1 MAAQTLTVLT
11 SHLHLVRRFGLA
23 GGSLSH
29 PLLPSMEAGSTA
41 NHSCTRAIAARL
53 TVSEITVFDFQDWLR
68 LNLGPVLQNESNRA
82 VRFSYER
89 HSHGSQGTRTDFGG
103 AAAARSMALNKR
115 PSASKMCSAVSPT
128 AAVLPRLPVPL
139 RFAHILHIGE
149 ILFLRILQQFDKMRS
164 LFSGPLNGFSEN
176 RNGSVLQLNLPISA
190 VSLARQIGEREE
202 LPSPKTP

>member
-139 RFAHILHIGE
+139 RFAQVPHVGE
-149 ILFLRILQQFDKMRS
+149 VLFCESSSSLIRCARS
-164 LFSGPLNGFSEN
+164 LA
-176 RNGSVLQLNLPISA
+176 VLSMA
-190 VSLARQIGEREE
+190 
-202 LPSPKTP
+202 SPKTETVPFFNSISLFQLFL